1 MGCLQWEE
9 RDFTGPAGPRPGA
22 PRRPGQ
28 ASCEIVNA
36 FHAPDLIYAGQFV
49 PLAPGRPR
57 HTGSSTVERG
67 SRLLSRKSRRE
78 LVLLLAVTLLFWL
91 AARLGLVF
99 NDNGYLTPVWPPAA
113 VACVAGILYG
123 PRCLLGAA
131 LYIAY
136 DFVDG
141 RFGDFTHDRW
151 AAVEPLAMLASAS
164 VCRAVAQRT
173 GFTGRLDTV
182 RAVLLMMAIGVLFA
196 LVNGAGGTLGYCG
209 LAGTKRCLAYG
220 WSGYWLQSMIG
231 DVFGCLICMPALLSW
246 ARWIDGHLKRGQPS
260 TPPAGF
266 AERRLSPRA
275 PRPTLAS
282 RPPAGG
288 ETRLPRVLQ
297 FTREQGL
304 FIVASL
310 AASVLGWA
318 ITRSWNVPVHVVGF
332 LSLPLLVW
340 AAIKFPPLFVHS
352 AVLATGLITIS
363 LQLTAPG
370 SANADPATHTASL
383 FLFLLSVSAL
393 TLIVNVVVQ
402 QQRRLAGELAFRAQ
416 QERVELMLQAA
427 TDAVISFDEGGAL
440 SYWNPAAERLFGRS
454 AAQALGRP
462 VQDVLPLPKLVAAAD
477 GIAALCD
484 AGDDLFSGT
493 VIEFDARDAHDRP
506 LPVELS
512 LTAYR
517 NDRGWAATAFMR
529 DARTHKRQEEA
540 LRLARDKAEEATRAK
555 SLFLATMSHEL
566 RTPLS
571 GIIGMLQLGL
581 REAMPAQSRSR
592 VSLALGNAEAL
603 LAIINDILDFSKIEA
618 GKMGFESVDFD
629 PREMVHSLVELL
641 DLRAQEEGL
650 SLLSDVDP
658 NVPRWLRGDPMR
670 LRQILLNL
678 IGNALKFTEAGT
690 VELRVACG
698 STETGRLLL
707 EIEVEDTG
715 IGISH
720 EAQQRLFSSFE
731 QADVTTTRKYGGTGL
746 GLTITRA
753 LVDGMAGELT
763 LRSAPGEGST
773 FRVSLPVALGAPVQ
787 TAAEEA
793 IAPFDCRLNVLCA
806 EDGHTNRVIVQAF
819 VQGLGHDVSFVENGL
834 QAVQRCAE
842 ENFDLILMD
851 GRMPV
856 MDGLAA
862 ARAIRGGGID
872 DTWVLDPGIRM
883 IALTANATGN
893 DRELCLAA
901 GMDDFLSKPVDER
914 LLALAL
920 HRAVDALRARGRTL
934 RPVLD
939 AVGVGGAST
948 AALDALFL
956 GGEPGNASPRIDA
969 AREPTPAAIH
979 VAPPPAVRSLAER
992 LAEAF
997 RAETPRLLAE
1007 LAEAITLRDFARA
1020 ARIAHNIKGSAFYIH
1035 SEPMADEAGGLE
1047 DACDATDERGV
1058 ERHWGALQG
1067 RIQEWMA
1074 ITAT

>member
-1 MGCLQWEE
+1 MLG
-9 RDFTGPAGPRPGA
+9 
-22 PRRPGQ
+22 
-28 ASCEIVNA
+28 
-36 FHAPDLIYAGQFV
+36 
-49 PLAPGRPR
+49 
-57 HTGSSTVERG
+57 
-67 SRLLSRKSRRE
+67 
-78 LVLLLAVTLLFWL
+78 VTLLYWAGAWL
-91 AARLGLVF
+91 GFIFDDSRH
-99 NDNGYLTPVWPPAA
+99 LTPVWPSAA
-113 VACVAGILYG
+113 LACVAGILYG

-131 LYIAY
+131 AYIAF
-136 DFVDG
+136 DFVVDG
-141 RFGDFTHDRW
+141 STSGWAHDRW
-151 AAVEPLAMLASAS
+151 AFIEPVSMLASAWL
-164 VCRAVAQRT
+164 VHRVARRAD
-173 GFTGRLDTV
+173 FTGRLDTV
-182 RAVLLMMAIGVLFA
+182 RAVMMMMALGVLYAF
-196 LVNGAGGTLGYCG
+196 VNGAGATAGYCG
-209 LAGTKRCLAYG
+209 LAHTARCVANG
-220 WSGYWLQSMIG
+220 WPDFWFESMIG

-246 ARWIDGHLKRGQPS
+246 ARWIDARALAGVRPLPQP
-260 TPPAGF
+260 GF
-266 AERRLSPRA
+266 SERRRAPRA
-275 PRPTLAS
+275 PRPAVARAPVRS
-282 RPPAGG
+282 D
-288 ETRLPRVLQ
+288 TRVPSVLRLS
-297 FTREQGL
+297 REQIL
-304 FIVASL
+304 FILSS
-310 AASVLGWA
+310 AAAIVLGWVV
-318 ITRSWNVPVHVVGF
+318 TRHDIPVHVAGF
-332 LSLPLLVW
+332 LALPLLVW

-352 AVLATGLITIS
+352 AVMACGLITIT

-370 SANADPATHTASL
+370 SASADWATHTASL
-383 FLFLLSVSAL
+383 FLFLLSVSSL

-427 TDAVISFDEGGAL
+427 TDAVISFDERGAL

-454 AAQALGRP
+454 AAHALGRP
-462 VQDVLPLPKLVAAAD
+462 VQEILPLPKLVAAAD

-484 AGDDLFSGT
+484 ANDDLFSGT
-493 VIEFDARDAHDRP
+493 VIEFDAVDASGR
-506 LPVELS
+506 LLAVELS

-517 NDRGWAATAFMR
+517 TDSGWAATAFMR

-581 REAMPAQSRSR
+581 REQMPAQSRSR

-629 PREMVHSLVELL
+629 LREMVHSLVELL

-658 NVPRWLRGDPMR
+658 NVPQWLRGDPMR

-678 IGNALKFTEAGT
+678 IGNALKFTEVGT
-690 VELRVACG
+690 VELRVTCG

-753 LVDGMAGELT
+753 LVEGMAGEIS
-763 LRSAPGEGST
+763 LRSAPGVGST
-773 FRVSLPVALGAPVQ
+773 FRVALPVAIGAPVHS
-787 TAAEEA
+787 TPEEA
-793 IAPFDCRLNVLCA
+793 VPPFDCRLNVLCA

-819 VQGLGHDVSFVENGL
+819 VQGLGHDVTFVENGL

-862 ARAIRGGGID
+862 ARAIRAGGID
-872 DTWVLDPGIRM
+872 ETWVLDPEIRM

-914 LLALAL
+914 LLAQAL
-920 HRAVDALRARGRTL
+920 HRAVDALRARGRQL
-934 RPVLD
+934 RPLLD
-939 AVGVGGAST
+939 TMAMAGGST

-956 GGEPGNASPRIDA
+956 DGEPDA
-969 AREPTPAAIH
+969 ASVDAAEAALAEARQPAP
-979 VAPPPAVRSLAER
+979 VASAAPAPAVRSLSDR
-992 LAEAF
+992 LADAF
-997 RAETPRLLAE
+997 RSETPRLLAD
-1007 LAEAITLRDFARA
+1007 LADAITQRDFARA

-1035 SEPMADEAGGLE
+1035 SDQMAEDAGGLE
-1047 DACDATDERGV
+1047 HACDAEDDAGV
-1058 ERHWGALQG
+1058 ERHWAALQES
-1067 RIQEWMA
+1067 IDDWM
-1074 ITAT
+1074 TAH

>member
-1 MGCLQWEE
+1 MSA
-9 RDFTGPAGPRPGA
+9 FHV
-22 PRRPGQ
+22 PRREIRGTIRT
-28 ASCEIVNA
+28 ASI
-36 FHAPDLIYAGQFV
+36 LSL
-49 PLAPGRPR
+49 PLSKAA
-57 HTGSSTVERG
+57 
-67 SRLLSRKSRRE
+67 RLLSRKSRRD
-78 LVLLLAVTLLFWL
+78 LFLMLGVTLLFWL
-91 AARLGLVF
+91 AAQLGLVF

-123 PRCLLGAA
+123 WRSLIGAA
-131 LYIAY
+131 IYIVY
-136 DFVDG
+136 DFVADG
-141 RFGDFTHDRW
+141 RAHAFTHDRW
-151 AAVEPLAMLASAS
+151 AFIEPLSMLAAA
-164 VCRAVAQRT
+164 AVARWT
-173 GFTGRLDTV
+173 SDRAGFTGRLDTV
-182 RAVLLMMAIGVLFA
+182 RAVMLMMGLGVLFA
-196 LVNGAGGTLGYCG
+196 FVNGAGATAGYCG
-209 LAGTKRCLAYG
+209 LVGTRQCIEFG
-220 WSGYWLQSMIG
+220 WSGYWMQSMIG

-246 ARWIDGHLKRGQPS
+246 ARWIDARLNPQERDAPM
-260 TPPAGF
+260 PGF
-266 AERRLSPRA
+266 PERRSA
-275 PRPTLAS
+275 PRIP
-282 RPPAGG
+282 RPAVARVPPRPGA
-288 ETRLPRVLQ
+288 RLPRVMQLS
-297 FTREQGL
+297 REQLL
-304 FIVASL
+304 FIFSSI

-318 ITRSWNVPVHVVGF
+318 VTRTWNVPVHVVGF
-332 LSLPLLVW
+332 LALPLLVW

-352 AVLATGLITIS
+352 AVMACGLITIT

-383 FLFLLSVSAL
+383 FLFLLSVSSL

-402 QQRRLAGELAFRAQ
+402 QQRRLASELAFRAQ
-416 QERVELMLQAA
+416 QARVELMLQAA
-427 TDAVISFDEGGAL
+427 TDAVISFDECGAL

-454 AAQALGRP
+454 AAQAVGRP
-462 VQDVLPLPKLVAAAD
+462 VQEVLPLPMLLAATD

-484 AGDDLFSGT
+484 AGDDLFSGV
-493 VIEFDARDAHDRP
+493 VIEFDALDAGGRR

-529 DARTHKRQEEA
+529 DARAHKRQEEA

-581 REAMPAQSRSR
+581 REPMPPASRSR

-629 PREMVHSLVELL
+629 LREMVQSLVELL

-650 SLLSDVDP
+650 SLLADIDA
-658 NVPRWLRGDPMR
+658 NVPQWLRGDPMR

-678 IGNALKFTEAGT
+678 IGNALKFTEVGT
-690 VELRVACG
+690 VEVRVACG

-715 IGISH
+715 IGISF

-753 LVDGMAGELT
+753 LVQGMAGEIT
-763 LRSAPGEGST
+763 LRSAPGVGST
-773 FRVSLPVALGAPVQ
+773 FRVAVPVAIGSPVNSVP
-787 TAAEEA
+787 EVPVP
-793 IAPFDCRLNVLCA
+793 PFDCRLNVLCA

-819 VQGLGHDVSFVENGL
+819 VQDLGHDISFVENGL
-834 QAVQRCAE
+834 QAVHRCAE

-856 MDGLAA
+856 MDGLVA
-862 ARAIRGGGID
+862 ARAIRAGGIGE
-872 DTWVLDPGIRM
+872 TWVLDPEIHM
-883 IALTANATGN
+883 IALTANATGI

-914 LLALAL
+914 LLAQAL
-920 HRAVDALRARGRTL
+920 HRAVEALRARGREL

-939 AVGVGGAST
+939 TMAMAGGST

-956 GGEPGNASPRIDA
+956 DDEPDA
-969 AREPTPAAIH
+969 ASVDEAHALLSDAAARSAP
-979 VAPPPAVRSLAER
+979 VAAPPAVRSLSDR
-992 LAEAF
+992 LADAF
-997 RAETPRLLAE
+997 RGETPRLLAD
-1007 LAEAITLRDFARA
+1007 LSDAIAQRDFARA
-1020 ARIAHNIKGSAFYIH
+1020 ARIAHNIKGSAYYIH
-1035 SEPMADEAGGLE
+1035 SDPMADDAGALEA
-1047 DACDATDERGV
+1047 ACDAGDDAGML
-1058 ERHWGALQG
+1058 RHWAALQES
-1067 RIQEWMA
+1067 IDDWM
-1074 ITAT
+1074 TAH

>member
-1 MGCLQWEE
+1 
-9 RDFTGPAGPRPGA
+9 
-22 PRRPGQ
+22 
-28 ASCEIVNA
+28 
-36 FHAPDLIYAGQFV
+36 
-49 PLAPGRPR
+49 
-57 HTGSSTVERG
+57 
-67 SRLLSRKSRRE
+67 LLSRKSRRD
-78 LVLLLAVTLLFWL
+78 LFLMLGVTLLFWL
-91 AARLGLVF
+91 AAQLGLVF

-123 PRCLLGAA
+123 WRSLIGAA
-131 LYIAY
+131 IYIVY
-136 DFVDG
+136 DFVADG
-141 RFGDFTHDRW
+141 RAHAFTHDRW
-151 AAVEPLAMLASAS
+151 AFIEPLSMLAAA
-164 VCRAVAQRT
+164 AVARWT
-173 GFTGRLDTV
+173 SDRAGFTGRLDTV
-182 RAVLLMMAIGVLFA
+182 RAVMLMMGLGVLFA
-196 LVNGAGGTLGYCG
+196 FVNGAGATAGYCG
-209 LAGTKRCLAYG
+209 LVGTRQCIEFG
-220 WSGYWLQSMIG
+220 WSGYWMQSMIG

-246 ARWIDGHLKRGQPS
+246 ARWIDARLNPQERDAPM
-260 TPPAGF
+260 PGF
-266 AERRLSPRA
+266 PERRSA
-275 PRPTLAS
+275 PRIP
-282 RPPAGG
+282 RPAVARVPPRPGA
-288 ETRLPRVLQ
+288 RLPRVMQLS
-297 FTREQGL
+297 REQLL
-304 FIVASL
+304 FIFSSI

-318 ITRSWNVPVHVVGF
+318 VTRTWNVPVHVVGF
-332 LSLPLLVW
+332 LALPLLVW

-352 AVLATGLITIS
+352 AVMACGLITIT

-383 FLFLLSVSAL
+383 FLFLLSVSSL

-402 QQRRLAGELAFRAQ
+402 QQRRLASELAFRAQ
-416 QERVELMLQAA
+416 QARVELMLQAA
-427 TDAVISFDEGGAL
+427 TDAVISFDECGAL

-454 AAQALGRP
+454 AAQAVGRP
-462 VQDVLPLPKLVAAAD
+462 VQEVLPLPMLLAATD

-484 AGDDLFSGT
+484 AGDDLFSGV
-493 VIEFDARDAHDRP
+493 VIEFDALDAGGRR

-529 DARTHKRQEEA
+529 DARAHKRQEEA

-581 REAMPAQSRSR
+581 REPMPPASRSR

-629 PREMVHSLVELL
+629 LREMVQSLVELL

-650 SLLSDVDP
+650 SLLADIDA
-658 NVPRWLRGDPMR
+658 NVPQWLRGDPMR

-678 IGNALKFTEAGT
+678 IGNALKFTEVGT
-690 VELRVACG
+690 VEVRVACG

-715 IGISH
+715 IGISF

-753 LVDGMAGELT
+753 LVQGMAGEIT
-763 LRSAPGEGST
+763 LRSAPGVGST
-773 FRVSLPVALGAPVQ
+773 FRVAVPVAIGSPVNSVP
-787 TAAEEA
+787 EVPVP
-793 IAPFDCRLNVLCA
+793 PFDCRLNVLCA

-819 VQGLGHDVSFVENGL
+819 VQDLGHDISFVENGL
-834 QAVQRCAE
+834 QAVHRCAE

-856 MDGLAA
+856 MDGLVA
-862 ARAIRGGGID
+862 ARAIRAGGIGE
-872 DTWVLDPGIRM
+872 TWVLDPEIHM
-883 IALTANATGN
+883 IALTANATGI

-914 LLALAL
+914 LLAQAL
-920 HRAVDALRARGRTL
+920 HRAVEALRARGREL

-939 AVGVGGAST
+939 TMAMAGGST

-956 GGEPGNASPRIDA
+956 DDEPDA
-969 AREPTPAAIH
+969 ASVDEAHALLSDAAARSAP
-979 VAPPPAVRSLAER
+979 VAAPPAVRSLSDR
-992 LAEAF
+992 LADAF
-997 RAETPRLLAE
+997 RGETPRLLAD
-1007 LAEAITLRDFARA
+1007 LSDAIAQRDFARA
-1020 ARIAHNIKGSAFYIH
+1020 ARIAHNIKGSAYYIH
-1035 SEPMADEAGGLE
+1035 SDPMADDAGALEA
-1047 DACDATDERGV
+1047 ACDAGDDAGML
-1058 ERHWGALQG
+1058 RHWAALQES
-1067 RIQEWMA
+1067 IDDWM
-1074 ITAT
+1074 TAH

>member
-1 MGCLQWEE
+1 MILMLG
-9 RDFTGPAGPRPGA
+9 
-22 PRRPGQ
+22 
-28 ASCEIVNA
+28 
-36 FHAPDLIYAGQFV
+36 
-49 PLAPGRPR
+49 
-57 HTGSSTVERG
+57 
-67 SRLLSRKSRRE
+67 
-78 LVLLLAVTLLFWL
+78 VTLLYWL
-91 AARLGLVF
+91 AAQLGFVF
-99 NDNGYLTPVWPPAA
+99 NDGGYLTPVWPPAA
-113 VACVAGILYG
+113 LACVAGILYG
-123 PRCLLGAA
+123 PRCLVGAA
-131 LYIAY
+131 VYIAY

-141 RFGDFTHDRW
+141 SFHNWSHDRW
-151 AAVEPLAMLASAS
+151 AAVEPLSMLASAT
-164 VCRAVAQRT
+164 VVHWTARRI

-182 RAVLLMMAIGVLFA
+182 RAVMLMMAFGVLFA
-196 LVNGAGGTLGYCG
+196 FVNGAGATAGYCG
-209 LAGTKRCLAYG
+209 LAGTKRCIAYG
-220 WSGYWLQSMIG
+220 WSGFWVQSMIG

-246 ARWIDGHLKRGQPS
+246 ARWIDARWRPDARHTLQD
-260 TPPAGF
+260 GF
-266 AERRLSPRA
+266 ASERRRAPRA
-275 PRPTLAS
+275 PRPAAAQA
-282 RPPAGG
+282 PARA
-288 ETRLPRVLQ
+288 ESRLPRVIR
-297 FTREQGL
+297 FTREQWL
-304 FIVASL
+304 FVLCSF
-310 AASVLGWA
+310 AASGVGWA
-318 ITRSWNVPVHVVGF
+318 ITRGWNVPVHVVGF
-332 LSLPLLVW
+332 LALPLLVW

-352 AVLATGLITIS
+352 AVMACGLITIT

-370 SANADPATHTASL
+370 SATADPATHTASL
-383 FLFLLSVSAL
+383 FLFLLSVSSL

-416 QERVELMLQAA
+416 QERLELMLQAA

-440 SYWNPAAERLFGRS
+440 SYWNPAAERLFGRR

-462 VQDVLPLPKLVAAAD
+462 VQEILPLPKLVAATD

-484 AGDDLFSGT
+484 AADDLFSGD
-493 VIEFDARDAHDRP
+493 VIEFDAVDAAGKP
-506 LPVELS
+506 VAVELS

-529 DARTHKRQEEA
+529 DARVHKRQEEA

-581 REAMPAQSRSR
+581 REPMPAPSRSR

-629 PREMVHSLVELL
+629 LREMVQSLVELL

-650 SLLSDVDP
+650 SLLSHVDP
-658 NVPRWLRGDPMR
+658 NVPQWLRGDPMR

-678 IGNALKFTEAGT
+678 IGNALKFTEVGT

-698 STETGRLLL
+698 STETGRLQL
-707 EIEVEDTG
+707 EIAVEDTG

-753 LVDGMAGELT
+753 LVEGMAGEIT
-763 LRSAPGEGST
+763 LRSAPGVGST
-773 FRVSLPVALGAPVQ
+773 FRVALPVAIGSPVQ
-787 TAAEEA
+787 SEPEEA
-793 IAPFDCRLNVLCA
+793 VPPFDCRLNVLCA

-842 ENFDLILMD
+842 ENFDVILMD

-862 ARAIRGGGID
+862 ARAIRSGGIAE
-872 DTWVLDPGIRM
+872 TWVLDPDIRM

-914 LLALAL
+914 LLAQAL
-920 HRAVDALRARGRTL
+920 HRTVVALRKRGREL
-934 RPVLD
+934 RPRLD
-939 AVGVGGAST
+939 TMAMAGGST

-956 GGEPGNASPRIDA
+956 DGEPDA
-969 AREPTPAAIH
+969 ASVDAAEAALADAAAKSAPA
-979 VAPPPAVRSLAER
+979 VAPAVRSLSDR
-992 LAEAF
+992 LADAF
-997 RAETPRLLAE
+997 RSETPRLLVE
-1007 LAEAITLRDFARA
+1007 LGDAIARRDFARA

-1035 SEPMADEAGGLE
+1035 SEQMAEDAGGLE
-1047 DACDATDERGV
+1047 NACDAADDADV
-1058 ERHWGALQG
+1058 ERQWAALQES
-1067 RIQEWMA
+1067 IDDWM
-1074 ITAT
+1074 TAH

>member
-1 MGCLQWEE
+1 M
-9 RDFTGPAGPRPGA
+9 
-22 PRRPGQ
+22 
-28 ASCEIVNA
+28 
-36 FHAPDLIYAGQFV
+36 
-49 PLAPGRPR
+49 
-57 HTGSSTVERG
+57 
-67 SRLLSRKSRRE
+67 LSQKSRRD
-78 LVLLLAVTLLFWL
+78 LVLMFSVTLLFWL
-91 AARLGLVF
+91 AARLGFVF

-131 LYIAY
+131 IYIAY

-141 RFGDFTHDRW
+141 SIHDWSHDRW
-151 AAVEPLAMLASAS
+151 AFVEPLAMLASAATVHWTARRS
-164 VCRAVAQRT
+164 
-173 GFTGRLDTV
+173 GFSGRLDTV
-182 RAVLLMMAIGVLFA
+182 RAVLMMMALGVLFA
-196 LVNGAGGTLGYCG
+196 FVNGAGATAGYCG
-209 LAGTKRCLAYG
+209 LAGTRRCIAYG
-220 WSGYWLQSMIG
+220 WSGYWAQSMIG

-246 ARWIDGHLKRGQPS
+246 ARWLDARFHPTARRLPQP
-260 TPPAGF
+260 GF
-266 AERRLSPRA
+266 SERRRTP
-275 PRPTLAS
+275 
-282 RPPAGG
+282 
-288 ETRLPRVLQ
+288 RLPRPALVRVPARPDSRLPPAAR

-304 FIVASL
+304 FVLASIVASM
-310 AASVLGWA
+310 LGWA

-332 LSLPLLVW
+332 LALPLLVW
-340 AAIKFPPLFVHS
+340 AAIKFPPLFVHT
-352 AVLATGLITIS
+352 AVMACGLITIT

-383 FLFLLSVSAL
+383 FLFLLSISSL

-402 QQRRLAGELAFRAQ
+402 KQRRLAGELAFRAQ

-440 SYWNPAAERLFGRS
+440 SYWNPAAERLFGRD

-462 VQDVLPLPKLVAAAD
+462 VQEILPLPKLVAATD

-484 AGDDLFSGT
+484 AGDDLFSGA
-493 VIEFDARDAHDRP
+493 VIEFDAVDFAGRR

-529 DARTHKRQEEA
+529 DARAHKRQEEA

-581 REAMPAQSRSR
+581 REPMPASSRSR

-618 GKMGFESVDFD
+618 GKMGFEQVDFD
-629 PREMVHSLVELL
+629 LREMLQSLVELL

-650 SLLSDVDP
+650 SLLSHVDP
-658 NVPRWLRGDPMR
+658 NVPQWLRGDPMR

-678 IGNALKFTEAGT
+678 IGNALKFTEVGT
-690 VELRVACG
+690 VEVRVACMA
-698 STETGRLLL
+698 TETGRLLL

-753 LVDGMAGELT
+753 LVQGMEGEIS
-763 LRSAPGEGST
+763 LRSAPGVGST
-773 FRVSLPVALGAPVQ
+773 FRVQLPVALGAPVE
-787 TAAEEA
+787 TVPEEA
-793 IAPFDCRLNVLCA
+793 VPPFDCRLNVLCA

-842 ENFDLILMD
+842 ENFDVILMD

-862 ARAIRGGGID
+862 ARAIRAGGIA
-872 DTWVLDPGIRM
+872 DTWVLDPAIRM

-914 LLALAL
+914 LLAQAL
-920 HRAVDALRARGRTL
+920 HRAVDALRARGREL
-934 RPVLD
+934 RPLLD
-939 AVGVGGAST
+939 TMAMAGGST

-956 GGEPGNASPRIDA
+956 DTEPDA
-969 AREPTPAAIH
+969 ASVDAAEAALADAAAKSPPAA
-979 VAPPPAVRSLAER
+979 PTVRSLSER
-992 LAEAF
+992 LADAF

-1007 LAEAITLRDFARA
+1007 LADAIARRDLAHA

-1035 SEPMADEAGGLE
+1035 SDPMADDAGGLE
-1047 DACDATDERGV
+1047 HACDIGDDAAV
-1058 ERHWGALQG
+1058 ERHWAALQES
-1067 RIQEWMA
+1067 IDDWM
-1074 ITAT
+1074 TAH

>member
-1 MGCLQWEE
+1 MK
-9 RDFTGPAGPRPGA
+9 A
-22 PRRPGQ
+22 P
-28 ASCEIVNA
+28 
-36 FHAPDLIYAGQFV
+36 
-49 PLAPGRPR
+49 PLL
-57 HTGSSTVERG
+57 TQ
-67 SRLLSRKSRRE
+67 KSRRD
-78 LVLLLAVTLLFWL
+78 LILMLGVTLLFWL
-91 AARLGLVF
+91 AARLGFVF

-131 LYIAY
+131 VYIAY

-141 RFGDFTHDRW
+141 SIHDLAHDRW
-151 AAVEPLAMLASAS
+151 AFVEPLSMLASG
-164 VCRAVAQRT
+164 AVVHWTARRV

-182 RAVLLMMAIGVLFA
+182 RAVLMMMAFGVLFA
-196 LVNGAGGTLGYCG
+196 FVNGAGATAGYCG
-209 LAGTKRCLAYG
+209 LAGTRRCIAYG
-220 WSGYWLQSMIG
+220 WSGYWMQSMIG
-231 DVFGCLICMPALLSW
+231 DIFGCLICMPALLSW
-246 ARWIDGHLKRGQPS
+246 ARWIDARALVGARRLPQPDFS
-260 TPPAGF
+260 
-266 AERRLSPRA
+266 ERRRA
-275 PRPTLAS
+275 PRIP
-282 RPPAGG
+282 RPVVARAPARPGSV
-288 ETRLPRVLQ
+288 LPRVLQ
-297 FTREQGL
+297 LSREQL
-304 FIVASL
+304 FFILCSL

-318 ITRSWNVPVHVVGF
+318 ITRGWNVPVHVVGF

-340 AAIKFPPLFVHS
+340 AAIKFPPLFVHT
-352 AVLATGLITIS
+352 AVMACGLITIT

-370 SANADPATHTASL
+370 SASADPATHTASL
-383 FLFLLSVSAL
+383 FLFLLSVSSL

-402 QQRRLAGELAFRAQ
+402 QQRRLASELAFRAQ

-440 SYWNPAAERLFGRS
+440 SYWNPAAERLFGRR
-454 AAQALGRP
+454 ATEALGRP
-462 VQDVLPLPKLVAAAD
+462 VQEILPLPKLVAATD

-484 AGDDLFSGT
+484 ANDELFSGAVT
-493 VIEFDARDAHDRP
+493 EFDAVDATGRP

-529 DARTHKRQEEA
+529 DARAHKRQEEA

-581 REAMPAQSRSR
+581 REQMPAQSRSR

-629 PREMVHSLVELL
+629 LREMVHSLVELL

-650 SLLSDVDP
+650 SLLSDVDA
-658 NVPRWLRGDPMR
+658 NVPQWLRGDPMR

-678 IGNALKFTEAGT
+678 IGNALKFTEVGT

-715 IGISH
+715 IGISY

-753 LVDGMAGELT
+753 LVEGMAGEIS
-763 LRSAPGEGST
+763 LRSAPGVGST
-773 FRVSLPVALGAPVQ
+773 FRVALPVAIGAPVH
-787 TAAEEA
+787 TTPEEA
-793 IAPFDCRLNVLCA
+793 VPPFDCRLNVLCA

-862 ARAIRGGGID
+862 ARAIRAGGIGE
-872 DTWVLDPGIRM
+872 TWVLDPGIRM

-914 LLALAL
+914 LLAQAL
-920 HRAVDALRARGRTL
+920 HRAVDALRERGREL
-934 RPVLD
+934 RPLLD
-939 AVGVGGAST
+939 TMAMAGGST

-956 GGEPGNASPRIDA
+956 DGEPDA
-969 AREPTPAAIH
+969 ASVDAADAALADAAARQPAPAP
-979 VAPPPAVRSLAER
+979 VAAPPAVRSLSDR
-992 LAEAF
+992 LADAF
-997 RAETPRLLAE
+997 RSETPRLLAE
-1007 LAEAITLRDFARA
+1007 LADAIARRDFPRA

-1035 SEPMADEAGGLE
+1035 SEQMADDAGGLE
-1047 DACDATDERGV
+1047 QACDAVDDVGV
-1058 ERHWGALQG
+1058 ERHWAALQES
-1067 RIQEWMA
+1067 IDDWM
-1074 ITAT
+1074 TAH

>member
-1 MGCLQWEE
+1 M
-9 RDFTGPAGPRPGA
+9 
-22 PRRPGQ
+22 
-28 ASCEIVNA
+28 
-36 FHAPDLIYAGQFV
+36 
-49 PLAPGRPR
+49 
-57 HTGSSTVERG
+57 
-67 SRLLSRKSRRE
+67 
-78 LVLLLAVTLLFWL
+78 LVVTLLFWL
-91 AARLGLVF
+91 AARLGFVF
-99 NDNGYLTPVWPPAA
+99 DDSAYLTPVWPPAA
-113 VACVAGILYG
+113 VACVAAILYG
-123 PRCLLGAA
+123 PRSLVGAA
-131 LYIAY
+131 VYIAY

-141 RFGDFTHDRW
+141 SLHDWTHDRY
-151 AAVEPLAMLASAS
+151 AVVEPSSMLAAAALVSWIA
-164 VCRAVAQRT
+164 RRIR
-173 GFTGRLDTV
+173 FTGRLDTV
-182 RAVLLMMAIGVLFA
+182 RAVLIMMAFGVLFA
-196 LVNGAGGTLGYCG
+196 FVNGAGGTLGYCG
-209 LAGTKRCLAYG
+209 LAGTRRCIAYG
-220 WSGYWLQSMIG
+220 WSGYWLQSMVG

-246 ARWIDGHLKRGQPS
+246 ARWLDRRFHPGVRRATAQDLP
-260 TPPAGF
+260 
-266 AERRLSPRA
+266 ERRRA
-275 PRPTLAS
+275 PRVPRPAAS
-282 RPPAGG
+282 AAAPVRG
-288 ETRLPRVLQ
+288 ESRVPRVLR
-297 FTREQGL
+297 FTREQGSFVL
-304 FIVASL
+304 CSIAFTL
-310 AASVLGWA
+310 LGWA
-318 ITRSWNVPVHVVGF
+318 ITRGWNVPVHVVGF
-332 LSLPLLVW
+332 LALPLLVW

-352 AVLATGLITIS
+352 AVMACGLITIT

-383 FLFLLSVSAL
+383 FLFLLSVSSL

-427 TDAVISFDEGGAL
+427 TDAVISFDERGAL
-440 SYWNPAAERLFGRS
+440 SYFNPAAERLFGRS
-454 AAQALGRP
+454 AAGALGRS
-462 VQDVLPLPKLVAAAD
+462 VQEILPLPKLVAASD

-484 AGDDLFSGT
+484 AGDDLFSGA
-493 VIEFDARDAHDRP
+493 VIEFDAVDFGGRR

-540 LRLARDKAEEATRAK
+540 LRQARDKAEEATRAK

-581 REAMPAQSRSR
+581 REPMPAASRSR

-629 PREMVHSLVELL
+629 LREMVQSLVELL

-650 SLLSDVDP
+650 SLLAHIDP

-690 VELRVACG
+690 VEVRVACG
-698 STETGRLLL
+698 STETSRLLL

-753 LVDGMAGELT
+753 LVEGMDGEIT
-763 LRSAPGEGST
+763 LRSAPGVGST
-773 FRVSLPVALGAPVQ
+773 FRVALPVAIGAPVR
-787 TAAEEA
+787 TLPEEPVP
-793 IAPFDCRLNVLCA
+793 PFDCRLNVLCA

-819 VQGLGHDVSFVENGL
+819 VQGLGHDVAFVENGL

-842 ENFDLILMD
+842 ENFDVILMD

-856 MDGLAA
+856 MDGVAA
-862 ARAIRGGGID
+862 ARAIRAGGIGE
-872 DTWVLDPGIRM
+872 TWVLDPQIRM

-893 DRELCLAA
+893 DRDICLAA

-914 LLALAL
+914 LLAQAL
-920 HRAVDALRARGRTL
+920 HRTVAALRARGREL
-934 RPVLD
+934 RPLRD
-939 AVGVGGAST
+939 TMAMAGGST
-948 AALDALFL
+948 AALDALFADDEAEVAL
-956 GGEPGNASPRIDA
+956 ADVADPVLSRSAS
-969 AREPTPAAIH
+969 TLSVSPAPIQ
-979 VAPPPAVRSLAER
+979 PAMRSLSER

-1007 LAEAITLRDFARA
+1007 LGEAITRRDFPLA
-1020 ARIAHNIKGSAFYIH
+1020 ARIAHNIKGSAYYIH
-1035 SEPMADEAGGLE
+1035 SEPMAEHAGSLE
-1047 DACDATDERGV
+1047 TACDAGDAAAI
-1058 ERHWGALQG
+1058 ERHWHALQES
-1067 RIQEWMA
+1067 IEDWTSA
-1074 ITAT
+1074 H

>member
-1 MGCLQWEE
+1 MLG
-9 RDFTGPAGPRPGA
+9 
-22 PRRPGQ
+22 
-28 ASCEIVNA
+28 
-36 FHAPDLIYAGQFV
+36 
-49 PLAPGRPR
+49 
-57 HTGSSTVERG
+57 
-67 SRLLSRKSRRE
+67 
-78 LVLLLAVTLLFWL
+78 VTLLFWL
-91 AARLGLVF
+91 AAQLGLVF

-123 PRCLLGAA
+123 WRSLIGASV
-131 LYIAY
+131 YIVY
-136 DFVDG
+136 DFVAG
-141 RFGDFTHDRW
+141 THDFAHDRW
-151 AAVEPLAMLASAS
+151 AFIEPAAMLASA
-164 VCRAVAQRT
+164 AVVRWTAARI
-173 GFTGRLDTV
+173 GFIGKLDTV
-182 RAVLLMMAIGVLFA
+182 RAVIVMMALGVLFA
-196 LVNGAGGTLGYCG
+196 VVNGAGSTIGYCG
-209 LAGTKRCLAYG
+209 LAGTKRCIAYG

-246 ARWIDGHLKRGQPS
+246 ARWIDARFHPEARRLLQRS
-260 TPPAGF
+260 F
-266 AERRLSPRA
+266 SERRSA
-275 PRPTLAS
+275 PRVP
-282 RPPAGG
+282 RPAIAREPQRPGS
-288 ETRLPRVLQ
+288 RLPHVLQ
-297 FTREQGL
+297 LSSEQLL
-304 FIVASL
+304 FILCSV
-310 AASVLGWA
+310 AASALGWA

-332 LSLPLLVW
+332 LGLPLLVW

-352 AVLATGLITIS
+352 AVMACGLITITV
-363 LQLTAPG
+363 QLTAPG
-370 SANADPATHTASL
+370 SANADPATHMASL
-383 FLFLLSVSAL
+383 FLFLLSVSSL

-402 QQRRLAGELAFRAQ
+402 QQRRLAGELVFRAQ

-427 TDAVISFDEGGAL
+427 TDGVISFDESGEL

-454 AAQALGRP
+454 AAQVLGRP
-462 VQDVLPLPKLVAAAD
+462 VTELLPLPKLLAAD
-477 GIAALCD
+477 GIAALCE
-484 AGDDLFSGT
+484 ASDDLFSGT
-493 VIEFDARDAHDRP
+493 VIEFDAVDANGRLLP
-506 LPVELS
+506 LELS
-512 LTAYR
+512 ISAYR

-529 DARTHKRQEEA
+529 DARAHKRQEEA

-581 REAMPAQSRSR
+581 REPMPAPSRSR

-629 PREMVHSLVELL
+629 LREMVHSLVELL

-658 NVPRWLRGDPMR
+658 NVPQWLRGDPMR

-707 EIEVEDTG
+707 DIEVEDTG
-715 IGISH
+715 IGISL

-753 LVDGMAGELT
+753 LVEGMAGEIT
-763 LRSAPGEGST
+763 LRSAPGQGST
-773 FRVSLPVALGAPVQ
+773 FRVQLPVAIGSPVQ
-787 TAAEEA
+787 HVQDEPL
-793 IAPFDCRLNVLCA
+793 APFDCRLNVLCA

-862 ARAIRGGGID
+862 ARAIRAGGID
-872 DTWVLDPGIRM
+872 ETWVLDPQIHM

-893 DRELCLAA
+893 DRDLCLAA

-914 LLALAL
+914 LLAQAL
-920 HRAVDALRARGRTL
+920 HRAVAALRARGREL

-939 AVGVGGAST
+939 TMAMAGGST

-956 GGEPGNASPRIDA
+956 DDEPDA
-969 AREPTPAAIH
+969 TSVDEAHAALAAAKAPPAA
-979 VAPPPAVRSLAER
+979 VAPPAVRSLSER
-992 LAEAF
+992 LADAF
-997 RAETPRLLAE
+997 RSETPRLLAD
-1007 LAEAITLRDFARA
+1007 LADAIAQRDHPRA
-1020 ARIAHNIKGSAFYIH
+1020 ARIAHNIKGSAYYIH
-1035 SEPMADEAGGLE
+1035 SDPMAEDAGGLE
-1047 DACDATDERGV
+1047 AACDAADADGI
-1058 ERHWGALQG
+1058 ERHWAALQES
-1067 RIQEWMA
+1067 IDDWM
-1074 ITAT
+1074 TAH

>member
-1 MGCLQWEE
+1 MLG
-9 RDFTGPAGPRPGA
+9 
-22 PRRPGQ
+22 
-28 ASCEIVNA
+28 
-36 FHAPDLIYAGQFV
+36 
-49 PLAPGRPR
+49 
-57 HTGSSTVERG
+57 
-67 SRLLSRKSRRE
+67 
-78 LVLLLAVTLLFWL
+78 VTLLYWL
-91 AARLGLVF
+91 AAWLGDVF
-99 NDNGYLTPVWPPAA
+99 SDHGYLTPVWPAAA
-113 VACVAGILYG
+113 VGCVAGILYG
-123 PRCLLGAA
+123 PRSLVGAA
-131 LYIAY
+131 VYIAY
-136 DFVDG
+136 DFVANG
-141 RFGDFTHDRW
+141 TTHGWLHDRW
-151 AAVEPLAMLASAS
+151 AFVEPVSMLISAAVVRWLALR
-164 VCRAVAQRT
+164 V
-173 GFTGRLDTV
+173 GFTGKLDTV
-182 RAVLLMMAIGVLFA
+182 RAVLMMMAIGVLFA
-196 LVNGAGGTLGYCG
+196 FVNGAGGTLGYCG
-209 LAGTKRCLAYG
+209 MAGTRRCIAYG

-246 ARWIDGHLKRGQPS
+246 ARWIDSRFH
-260 TPPAGF
+260 PAARRLPQASF
-266 AERRLSPRA
+266 SSERRRA
-275 PRPTLAS
+275 PRVA
-282 RPPAGG
+282 RPAIARAPAQADS
-288 ETRLPRVLQ
+288 RLPRVLR
-297 FTREQGL
+297 FSREQWMFVL
-304 FIVASL
+304 CSL
-310 AASVLGWA
+310 AFTVLGWA
-318 ITRSWNVPVHVVGF
+318 ITRGWNVPVHVVGF
-332 LSLPLLVW
+332 LALPLLVW

-352 AVLATGLITIS
+352 AVMACGLITIT

-370 SANADPATHTASL
+370 SASADPATHTASL
-383 FLFLLSVSAL
+383 FLFLLSVSSL

-454 AAQALGRP
+454 AADALGRP
-462 VQDVLPLPKLVAAAD
+462 VQEILPLPKLVAATD

-484 AGDDLFSGT
+484 AGDDLFSGAVT
-493 VIEFDARDAHDRP
+493 EFDAVDAAGRP
-506 LPVELS
+506 LAVELS

-517 NDRGWAATAFMR
+517 NDSGWAATAFMR
-529 DARTHKRQEEA
+529 DARAHKRQEEA

-581 REAMPAQSRSR
+581 REPMPAQSRSR

-629 PREMVHSLVELL
+629 LREMVHSLVELL

-658 NVPRWLRGDPMR
+658 NVPQWLRGDPMR

-678 IGNALKFTEAGT
+678 IGNALKFTEVGT

-715 IGISH
+715 IGISY

-753 LVDGMAGELT
+753 LVEGMAGEIT
-763 LRSAPGEGST
+763 LRSAPGVGST
-773 FRVSLPVALGAPVQ
+773 FRVAVPVAIGAPVQ
-787 TAAEEA
+787 SVQEDPV
-793 IAPFDCRLNVLCA
+793 APFDCRLNVLCA

-842 ENFDLILMD
+842 ENFDVILMD

-862 ARAIRGGGID
+862 ARAIRAGGIGE
-872 DTWVLDPGIRM
+872 TWVLDPDIRM

-914 LLALAL
+914 LLAQAL
-920 HRAVDALRARGRTL
+920 HRAVDALRARGRSV
-934 RPVLD
+934 RPLLD
-939 AVGVGGAST
+939 TMAMAGGST

-956 GGEPGNASPRIDA
+956 DGEPDA
-969 AREPTPAAIH
+969 ASVDAAE
-979 VAPPPAVRSLAER
+979 AALADAAARPPPAVRSLSER
-992 LAEAF
+992 LADAF
-997 RAETPRLLAE
+997 RSETPRLVAE
-1007 LAEAITLRDFARA
+1007 LAEAIAQRDLARA

-1035 SEPMADEAGGLE
+1035 SDAMADDAGGLE
-1047 DACDATDERGV
+1047 NACDAGDAAAV
-1058 ERHWGALQG
+1058 ERHWAALQES
-1067 RIQEWMA
+1067 IDDWM
-1074 ITAT
+1074 TAH

>member
-1 MGCLQWEE
+1 VL
-9 RDFTGPAGPRPGA
+9 
-22 PRRPGQ
+22 
-28 ASCEIVNA
+28 SKK
-36 FHAPDLIYAGQFV
+36 
-49 PLAPGRPR
+49 
-57 HTGSSTVERG
+57 SSREL
-67 SRLLSRKSRRE
+67 SLLLS
-78 LVLLLAVTLLFWL
+78 VTLLFWL
-91 AARLGLVF
+91 AARLGLIF
-99 NDNGYLTPVWPPAA
+99 NDDGYLTPVWPPAA

-131 LYIAY
+131 AYIVY

-141 RFGDFTHDRW
+141 SFVDWAHDRW
-151 AAVEPLAMLASAS
+151 AFVEPLSMLGAAAI
-164 VCRAVAQRT
+164 CRWAAARS

-196 LVNGAGGTLGYCG
+196 FLNGAGATLGYCG
-209 LAGTKRCLAYG
+209 LAGTKRCVASGG

-246 ARWIDGHLKRGQPS
+246 ARWIDARAGGKLHLR
-260 TPPAGF
+260 PANGF
-266 AERRLSPRA
+266 PERRRA
-275 PRPTLAS
+275 PRPPRPDPQRARPRPAS
-282 RPPAGG
+282 A
-288 ETRLPRVLQ
+288 LPRVLQ
-297 FTREQGL
+297 LNREQL
-304 FIVASL
+304 MFIGASL

-318 ITRSWNVPVHVVGF
+318 VTRGWNVPVHVVGF
-332 LSLPLLVW
+332 LALPLLVW
-340 AAIKFPPLFVHS
+340 SAIKFAPLFVHS
-352 AVLATGLITIS
+352 AVLACGLMTIT

-370 SANADPATHTASL
+370 SASADPATHTASL
-383 FLFLLSVSAL
+383 FLFLLSASSL

-416 QERVELMLQAA
+416 QQRVELMLQAA
-427 TDAVISFDEGGAL
+427 TDAVISFDERGML

-462 VQDVLPLPKLVAAAD
+462 VQEILPLPRLVAAGDAI
-477 GIAALCD
+477 GALCD
-484 AGDDLFSGT
+484 AGDELFSGA
-493 VIEFDARDAHDRP
+493 VIEYGAMDAGGRP
-506 LPVELS
+506 VPVELS

-517 NDRGWAATAFMR
+517 NDRGWAVTAFMR
-529 DARTHKRQEEA
+529 DARSHKRQEEA

-581 REAMPAQSRSR
+581 REAMPEQSRSR

-618 GKMGFESVDFD
+618 GKMGFEQVDYD
-629 PREMVHSLVELL
+629 LREIVHSLVELL
-641 DLRAQEEGL
+641 DLRAQEAGL

-658 NVPRWLRGDPMR
+658 NVPQWLRGDPVR

-678 IGNALKFTEAGT
+678 IGNALKFTEIGT
-690 VELRVACG
+690 VHVRVACG

-715 IGISH
+715 IGISE

-753 LVDGMAGELT
+753 LVAGMHGEIG
-763 LRSAPGEGST
+763 LRSQPGAGST
-773 FRVSLPVALGAPVQ
+773 FRVSLPVAIGAPVH
-787 TAAEEA
+787 AVAEEPVP
-793 IAPFDCRLNVLCA
+793 PFDCRLNVLCA

-842 ENFDLILMD
+842 ENFDLVLMD

-862 ARAIRGGGID
+862 ARAIRAGGIN
-872 DTWVLDPGIRM
+872 DTWVLDPQIWM

-893 DRELCLAA
+893 DRELSLAA

-914 LLALAL
+914 LLAQSL
-920 HRAVDALRARGRTL
+920 HRAADALRARGRTL
-934 RPVLD
+934 RPVQD
-939 AVGVGGAST
+939 ATALAGGST
-948 AALDALFL
+948 AALDALFFD
-956 GGEPGNASPRIDA
+956 GEPDAASIDA
-969 AREPTPAAIH
+969 AQAALAEAAAKAPPAA
-979 VAPPPAVRSLAER
+979 PAVRSLSER
-992 LAEAF
+992 LSDAF
-997 RAETPRLLAE
+997 RSETPRLLAE
-1007 LAEAITLRDFARA
+1007 LGEAIASRDFPAA

-1035 SEPMADEAGGLE
+1035 SEQMAEDAGGLE
-1047 DACDATDERGV
+1047 EACDARDDEAV
-1058 ERHWGALQG
+1058 ARHWEALQES
-1067 RIQEWMA
+1067 IDDWM
-1074 ITAT
+1074 TAH

>member
-1 MGCLQWEE
+1 
-9 RDFTGPAGPRPGA
+9 
-22 PRRPGQ
+22 
-28 ASCEIVNA
+28 
-36 FHAPDLIYAGQFV
+36 
-49 PLAPGRPR
+49 
-57 HTGSSTVERG
+57 
-67 SRLLSRKSRRE
+67 LLSRKSRRD
-78 LVLLLAVTLLFWL
+78 LILMLGITLLFWL
-91 AARLGLVF
+91 AARLGFVF

-123 PRCLLGAA
+123 PRSLLGAA

-141 RFGDFTHDRW
+141 SLHDWTHDRW
-151 AAVEPLAMLASAS
+151 AFVEPLAMLASAA
-164 VCRAVAQRT
+164 AVHWTAHRIR
-173 GFTGRLDTV
+173 FTGRLDTV
-182 RAVLLMMAIGVLFA
+182 RAVLAMMALGVLFA
-196 LVNGAGGTLGYCG
+196 FVNGAGATLGYCG
-209 LAGTKRCLAYG
+209 LAGTKRCIAYG

-246 ARWIDGHLKRGQPS
+246 ARWIEMRLHPDARRPL
-260 TPPAGF
+260 PPTFA
-266 AERRLSPRA
+266 AERRRVPRA
-275 PRPTLAS
+275 PRPAPAPAH
-282 RPPAGG
+282 PPS
-288 ETRLPRVLQ
+288 RLPPVLRFSQ
-297 FTREQGL
+297 EQRI
-304 FIVASL
+304 FILCSL
-310 AASVLGWA
+310 AASVLGWGV
-318 ITRSWNVPVHVVGF
+318 TRGWNVPVHVVGF
-332 LSLPLLVW
+332 LALPLLVW

-352 AVLATGLITIS
+352 AIMACGLITIT

-370 SANADPATHTASL
+370 SASADPATHTASL
-383 FLFLLSVSAL
+383 FLFLLSVSSL

-416 QERVELMLQAA
+416 EQRVELMLQAA
-427 TDAVISFDEGGAL
+427 TDAVISFDECGAL
-440 SYWNPAAERLFGRS
+440 SYWNPAAERLLGRTT
-454 AAQALGRP
+454 AQALGRP
-462 VQDVLPLPKLVAAAD
+462 VQEILPLPKLVAATG

-484 AGDDLFSGT
+484 AGDDLFSGA
-493 VIEFDARDAHDRP
+493 VIPFDAVDAAGGRVA
-506 LPVELS
+506 VELS

-529 DARTHKRQEEA
+529 DARVHKRQEEA

-581 REAMPAQSRSR
+581 REPMPAPSRSR

-618 GKMGFESVDFD
+618 GKMGFEAVDFD
-629 PREMVHSLVELL
+629 LREMVQSLVELL

-650 SLLSDVDP
+650 SLLSDIDP
-658 NVPRWLRGDPMR
+658 NVPQWLRGDPMR

-678 IGNALKFTEAGT
+678 IGNALKFTEVGT
-690 VELRVACG
+690 VEVRVTCRA
-698 STETGRLLL
+698 TEDGRLLL
-707 EIEVEDTG
+707 EMEVEDTG
-715 IGISH
+715 IGISY

-753 LVDGMAGELT
+753 LVEGMAGEIT
-763 LRSAPGEGST
+763 LRSAPGVGST
-773 FRVSLPVALGAPVQ
+773 FRVALPVAIGSPVQ
-787 TAAEEA
+787 SVPEA
-793 IAPFDCRLNVLCA
+793 PMPPFDCRLNVLCA

-842 ENFDLILMD
+842 ENFDVILMD

-862 ARAIRGGGID
+862 ARAIRAGGIGE
-872 DTWVLDPGIRM
+872 TWVLDPQIRM

-914 LLALAL
+914 LLAQAL
-920 HRAVDALRARGRTL
+920 HRTVDALRERGREL
-934 RPVLD
+934 RPRLD
-939 AVGVGGAST
+939 TMAMAGGST

-956 GGEPGNASPRIDA
+956 DGEPDGAAVDA
-969 AREPTPAAIH
+969 AGIALASAAAAAPSAT
-979 VAPPPAVRSLAER
+979 APPTVRSLSER
-992 LAEAF
+992 LADAF
-997 RAETPRLLAE
+997 HSETPRLLGDLSDAV
-1007 LAEAITLRDFARA
+1007 AQRDYARA
-1020 ARIAHNIKGSAFYIH
+1020 ARIAHNIKGSAFYIR
-1035 SEPMADEAGGLE
+1035 SERLAEDAGGLE
-1047 DACDATDERGV
+1047 DACDAADEAGV
-1058 ERHWGALQG
+1058 QRHLGAL
-1067 RIQEWMA
+1067 RLSIADWMA
-1074 ITAT
+1074 AH